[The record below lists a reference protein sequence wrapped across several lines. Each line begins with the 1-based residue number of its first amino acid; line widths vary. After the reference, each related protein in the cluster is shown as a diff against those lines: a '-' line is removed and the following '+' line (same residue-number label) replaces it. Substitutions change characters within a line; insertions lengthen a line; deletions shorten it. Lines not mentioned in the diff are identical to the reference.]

1 MITGIDPR
9 MKKYL
14 GILFSLLF
22 IFGCERP
29 KGFTIKKI
37 TSYYEPS
44 DQWEAAHTLSDGI
57 LLKIL
62 DQPYIY
68 LGSGNHTYAFE
79 SFDGKFVIKFFKQK
93 HMNVQSP
100 FLSKEKI
107 EKRKNEREESFTSYM
122 IAYRHLKEETGLL
135 FLHLNKTN
143 HLGISLKLIDQ
154 HGKSMEINLDD
165 MEFLIQKRAVLAFD
179 HLGTLIDQGAY
190 GDALIGIR
198 SLLSV
203 VAKRNQMGIYD
214 KDLQFFK
221 NFGFINNQAVE
232 VDIGEFKMGIDVPNT
247 YEELLRLSYQISEFV
262 SEKAPGLVSVVE
274 NEMNEVISQYQ

>member
-1 MITGIDPR
+1 

-14 GILFSLLF
+14 GTLFLLLLL
-22 IFGCERP
+22 FGCERD
-29 KGFTIKKI
+29 KGFTLKKI

-44 DQWEAAHTLSDGI
+44 GQWEIAQILSAET

-93 HMNVQSP
+93 HMRIQSP

-107 EKRKNEREESFTSYM
+107 EQRKNEREESFTSYM

-135 FLHLNKTN
+135 FLHLNKTD

-154 HGKSMEINLDD
+154 HGSSMEVNLDE
-165 MEFLIQKRAVLAFD
+165 MEFLIQKRAVLAFEY
-179 HLGTLIDQGAY
+179 LETLIERGAY
-190 GDALIGIR
+190 GDVLIRIR
-198 SLLSV
+198 SLLDV

-221 NFGFINNQAVE
+221 NFGFINNHAVE
-232 VDIGEFKMGIDVPNT
+232 IDIGEFKIGVDVPNT
-247 YEELLRLSYQISEFV
+247 YEELLRLSYQISEFIR
-262 SEKAPGLVSVVE
+262 EKAPGLVSVVE
-274 NEMNEVISQYQ
+274 NEMDEFISQYKDNA